1 MPEAPPA
8 LVVIG
13 ASTRA
18 FAASARDAGWRVH
31 AADLFCDLDLRAAAA
46 ATACARD
53 FPGGYPRGIVAAA
66 RTLPPGPFCYVGAM
80 ENHLDVVRTIA
91 RERPLLGSP
100 PAAVTAVRDPRS
112 LRRLVRSAGLE
123 FPACHAAPDG
133 LPTDGSYLRKPLA
146 GAGGRG
152 ITPWLGDEID
162 KAEPCVWQ
170 RRIAGASWSAAF
182 VIGPETARLLG
193 ASRQLTGLDWCHARP
208 FTYCGSID
216 VPLANLQPS
225 LRRQFAA
232 LAAPLAG
239 CGLRGAVGVDIVV
252 DDHDVAWVI
261 EVNPRPTAS
270 MELIERSA
278 ATSIAAAHVAACG
291 GPAAVAAPARPAD
304 PRRWAKAVLYAPH
317 LLAGDAACLAPVAA
331 LRDRWVDAA
340 GWPGIADEPA
350 PGRAIPAGG
359 PVCTL
364 LAAAGSGEEAVAEL
378 RRRAAILTAALS
390 PPCVGE
396 RRPATTRGHT
406 P

>member
-1 MPEAPPA
+1 

-18 FAASARDAGWRVH
+18 FAVSARDAGFRVH

-46 ATACARD
+46 TAACVRD
-53 FPGGYPRGIVAAA
+53 FAGGYPCGLVAAA

-80 ENHLDVVRTIA
+80 ENHLDVIRAVA
-91 RERPLLGSP
+91 RDRPLLGSP
-100 PAAVTAVRDPRS
+100 PAAVAAVRDPWS
-112 LRRLVRSAGLE
+112 LRGLVRSAGLQSPE
-123 FPACHAAPDG
+123 CHAVPDG
-133 LPTDGSYLRKPLA
+133 LPRDGSFLRKPLA

-152 ITPWLGDEID
+152 ITPWIDDGDVA
-162 KAEPCVWQ
+162 AEPCVWQ
-170 RRIAGASWSAAF
+170 RRIDGVGWSATF
-182 VIGPETARLLG
+182 IIGPETGRLLG

-216 VPLANLQPS
+216 VPIAALPTT

-232 LAAPLAG
+232 LAAPLLA
-239 CGLRGAVGVDIVV
+239 CGLRGAVGVDVVV
-252 DDHDVAWVI
+252 DDREVAWVV

-270 MELIERSA
+270 MELVERSA
-278 ATSIAAAHVAACG
+278 GTSIAAAHVAACG
-291 GPAAVAAPARPAD
+291 GPAAATAANRPARPL
-304 PRRWAKAVLYAPH
+304 RWAKAVLYAPH
-317 LLAGDAACLAPVAA
+317 PLTGDAESLAGVTKWL
-331 LRDRWVDAA
+331 DRWGAAA
-340 GWPGIADEPA
+340 GRPAIADIPA

-364 LAAAGSGEEAVAEL
+364 HAAAATADEALATL

-390 PPCVGE
+390 PPFVAE
-396 RRPATTRGHT
+396 QRPETTRGHT